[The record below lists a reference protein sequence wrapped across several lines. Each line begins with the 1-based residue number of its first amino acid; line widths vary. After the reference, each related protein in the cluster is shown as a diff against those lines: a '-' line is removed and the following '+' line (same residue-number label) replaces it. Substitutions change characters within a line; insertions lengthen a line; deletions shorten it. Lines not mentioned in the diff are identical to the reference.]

1 MIPQV
6 LKNMNLFV
14 DGVSFSGDVPSL
26 TLPKLTLKTEDYQGG
41 GMFAPIEFA
50 VGMEKIESS
59 FTTNGVRREA
69 LKFFGL
75 ADQTATSLTFR
86 GAFADLKG
94 RITPVIV
101 TMRGGVKEVD
111 MGDWKPA
118 TVGEIKHAVKLTYY
132 KLEIDGRLMY
142 EIDPLAM
149 TMVVNGVDQLA
160 AERSALGL

>member
-14 DGVSFSGDVPSL
+14 DGVSFSGDVPTLS
-26 TLPKLTLKTEDYQGG
+26 LPKLTQKVEDYQGG

-50 VGMEKIESS
+50 VGLEKIESS

-75 ADQTATSLTFR
+75 ADQTAANLVFR

-94 RITPVIV
+94 RVTPVIV
-101 TMRGGVKEVD
+101 TMRGGLKEVD
-111 MGDWKPA
+111 MGDWKPS
-118 TVGEIKHAVKLTYY
+118 TVGEIKHGVKITYY
-132 KLEIDGRLMY
+132 KLEIDGRVMF
-142 EIDPLAM
+142 EVDPLAVIF
-149 TMVVNGVDQLA
+149 VVDGVDQLA
-160 AERSALGL
+160 AERSALGM